1 MKLSLPKMG
10 KSTGLFKYGER
21 LNPARDWMVLVSIVA
36 ILLAAS
42 VAWNV
47 WLFLRVTNG
56 DAIGTASVDTKPL
69 NPASIDSIDALFQK
83 RAAIETEYKNAHFVD
98 PSAPAS

>member
-1 MKLSLPKMG
+1 MI
-10 KSTGLFKYGER
+10 
-21 LNPARDWMVLVSIVA
+21 LVSIGAVV
-36 ILLAAS
+36 LAAS

-69 NPASIDSIDALFQK
+69 NPAAIDSVDALFQK
-83 RAAIETEYKNAHFVD
+83 RATIETDYKNAHFVD